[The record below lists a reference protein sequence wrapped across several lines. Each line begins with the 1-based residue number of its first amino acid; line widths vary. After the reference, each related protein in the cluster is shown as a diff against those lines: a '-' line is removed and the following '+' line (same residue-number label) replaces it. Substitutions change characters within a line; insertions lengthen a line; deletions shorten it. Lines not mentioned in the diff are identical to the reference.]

1 MPNGMRK
8 KDEVEVVF
16 SDGSKAIVHV
26 PTQQEMDDERALFD
40 AIWQNMKDAGF
51 DLEIPPAP

>member
-1 MPNGMRK
+1 MRK